1 MNSTLLHSLKWSAL
15 GEIASKVLPPL
26 FYIITARLL
35 TPEDFGV
42 VATSAMVVAFASIL
56 WEAGLSKALIQNQEH
71 ENLQKMS
78 NIVLYTNMVLSVL
91 LYIILFFS
99 SDAIASFFH
108 DERVA
113 DVLQISG
120 LSLIIGSLMSV
131 QTALLQKDFG
141 FKKLF
146 FSRFVGA
153 IIPGI
158 VSVALAY
165 YGYGYWAL
173 VYGSIASM
181 ILQALIL
188 WKISHWRPSYEYD
201 LAVAKKMFHFSK
213 WVLLSALLSW
223 FFIWGDIFVLGFFF
237 TSHELGLY
245 RTGNYF
251 VGAIIGLVTA
261 PIAPVMYSYF
271 SKIQHDKES
280 VKRALLLSSKV
291 VSFFVLPIG
300 VGLYIVQNPLSDLI
314 FGEKWIG
321 IASVIGYLALMHGV
335 AWIIGLNNSA
345 YAAVGRPDI
354 ESKILIINLFL
365 YLAVYILSAQ
375 INFEFFL
382 FARFMLAVVSIYV
395 HIYASKKILNIGFL
409 ETFVNIKYIL
419 LVLIPI
425 LAVNHL
431 FINEYISSYFSM
443 FLILLASV
451 IVYLITIYILDKKLL
466 ITLKNIIKRRQ
477 IVD

>member
-1 MNSTLLHSLKWSAL
+1 MNSALLHSFKWSAL

-71 ENLQKMS
+71 DNLQKMS

-91 LYIILFFS
+91 LYIVLFFS
-99 SDAIASFFH
+99 ADSIASFFH

-146 FSRFVGA
+146 YSRFVGA

-173 VYGSIASM
+173 VYGTIASM

-188 WKISHWRPSYEYD
+188 WKISPWRPSYGYD

-251 VGAIIGLVTA
+251 VGAVIGLVTA
-261 PIAPVMYSYF
+261 PIVPVMYSYF

-321 IASVIGYLALMHGV
+321 IASVIGMLALTHSI
-335 AWIIGLNNSA
+335 AWIIGLNVEA
-345 YAAVGRPDI
+345 YRSIGRPDI
-354 ESKILIINLFL
+354 ETKILLYSIPIYLF
-365 YLAVYILSAQ
+365 VYIITSQ
-375 INFEFFL
+375 ISFNVFL
-382 FARFMLAVVSIYV
+382 IGRFLLVLFGIAV
-395 HIYASKKILNIGFL
+395 HIYFSNYLFGISFIDTIKNIHF
-409 ETFVNIKYIL
+409 IL
-419 LVLIPI
+419 LCL
-425 LAVNHL
+425 
-431 FINEYISSYFSM
+431 
-443 FLILLASV
+443 
-451 IVYLITIYILDKKLL
+451 LL
-466 ITLKNIIKRRQ
+466 IIITNVTISVNMHIDNY
-477 IVD
+477 IVLLMFNLVFYIVFMLYFERNFLSQLYRNLYKKGKI

>member
-1 MNSTLLHSLKWSAL
+1 MTNQLLHSLKWSAL

-56 WEAGLSKALIQNQEH
+56 WEAGLSKALIQNQEFDIR
-71 ENLQKMS
+71 KMS

-91 LYIILFFS
+91 LYIVLFFS
-99 SDAIASFFH
+99 SDTIASFFH

-146 FSRFVGA
+146 YSRFVGA

-173 VYGSIASM
+173 VYGTIASM

-188 WKISHWRPSYEYD
+188 WKISPWRPSYGYD

-237 TSHELGLY
+237 TSHQLGLY

-251 VGAIIGLVTA
+251 VGAVIGLVTA
-261 PIAPVMYSYF
+261 PIVPVMYSYF

-321 IASVIGYLALMHGV
+321 IASVIGILALTHSL
-335 AWIIGLNNSA
+335 AWIIGLNVEA
-345 YAAVGRPDI
+345 YRAIGRPEIETKVLLYSSPIYLFVYIITAQIRFDI
-354 ESKILIINLFL
+354 FL
-365 YLAVYILSAQ
+365 YGRLLLVFFGILMHIYFSNVLLG
-375 INFEFFL
+375 INFVET
-382 FARFMLAVVSIYV
+382 
-395 HIYASKKILNIGFL
+395 IG
-409 ETFVNIKYIL
+409 NIKY
-419 LVLIPI
+419 LII
-425 LAVNHL
+425 SIFLSIIVNAYQFSDLL
-431 FINEYISSYFSM
+431 FIYHIGLLISS
-443 FLILLASV
+443 LIL
-451 IVYLITIYILDKKLL
+451 YITFIFYFDRNFLKQLYIKFYKKG
-466 ITLKNIIKRRQ
+466 KY
-477 IVD
+477 